1 MGKHNEFGKQ
11 GEALAVAFLLNRG
24 YEICAQNYRYLKAE
38 IDIIARQGETVAIV
52 EVKSR
57 KMGFLEDI
65 STTINAK
72 KRKLL
77 VLAADHY
84 VLEMDLDVE
93 VRFDVITV
101 IQKGTDF
108 EIDHLEDAFY
118 FF

>member
-1 MGKHNEFGKQ
+1 MGEHNEFGKQ
-11 GEALAVAFLLNRG
+11 GEALAVAFLLNSG
-24 YEICAQNYRYLKAE
+24 YEICAQNYRYQKAE
-38 IDIIARQGETVAIV
+38 IDIIARQGNVLAIV

-65 STTINAK
+65 STTINSK
-72 KRKLL
+72 KKKLL
-77 VLAADHY
+77 VMAADHY
-84 VLEMDLDVE
+84 VQEMDLDVE

-101 IQKGTDF
+101 VQKGASF

>member
-11 GEALAVAFLLNRG
+11 GEQLAVAFLLKHG
-24 YEICAQNYRYLKAE
+24 YEICAQNYRYQKAE
-38 IDIIARQGETVAIV
+38 IDIIARQRETLAIV

-57 KMGFLEDI
+57 KMGFLEDV

-72 KRKLL
+72 KRQLL

-84 VLEMDLDVE
+84 VQEKDLDVE

-101 IQKGTDF
+101 IQKGTNF
-108 EIDHLEDAFY
+108 EIDHLENAFY